1 MRPSLLLV
9 VLDTPRMDAVSA
21 YGFAEK
27 TTPSFDTLAR
37 EGLLYR
43 WALAPAP
50 WTAPSHA
57 TLFTSV
63 GPDQHGVGI
72 DGRMFLGSDACI
84 ASQQCDP
91 RAVLSR
97 ADGVPPTALEP
108 ARSRTVKRAV
118 RGMGVDPFLQTWR
131 TQ

>member
-84 ASQQCDP
+84 ASQHATRVP
-91 RAVLSR
+91 FSR
-97 ADGVPPTALEP
+97 AQTEFRQRLSSP
-108 ARSRTVKRAV
+108 RV
-118 RGMGVDPFLQTWR
+118 RGP
-131 TQ
+131 